1 VAPSQSPGQI
11 HQISEAIGRMEG
23 KIESI
28 DRYNHEREHGI
39 RDLSQKM
46 DGVGALV
53 SREVARLKG
62 ELQVDLSELKND
74 VERLNVRV
82 AAVESVQ
89 QQQAGAKNLVTW
101 FLQSPLIGWI
111 AAAILFFIGWWK
123 SVPR

>member
-1 VAPSQSPGQI
+1 
-11 HQISEAIGRMEG
+11 MEG

-62 ELQVDLSELKND
+62 ELQVDLTELKND
-74 VERLNVRV
+74 VERLSVRV
-82 AAVESVQ
+82 AAVEAVQ
-89 QQQAGAKNLVTW
+89 QQQAGAKNLGLAI
-101 FLQSPLIGWI
+101 LQSPLIGWLAAAALFI
-111 AAAILFFIGWWK
+111 AAWWK
-123 SVPR
+123 GQLK